1 MSLKRDLHEDRES
14 YIDDKGERIPSHRY
28 RAIRDG
34 INEKPAQDLKDDPEV
49 IRVLNHLDEL
59 ERRTRPSLGANVRGK
74 DFDAYEAIQLAAGLF
89 DYVVGWAIDNQRG
102 MAQRGERSDPHEM
115 FLRRESAGEDHSLET
130 QGALRQPLDPV
141 QARRFLFN
149 LLHAMGPRIVPN
161 DIAEAIEALD
171 YGETLPIFQKLHT
184 TKRTG
189 LIEQRAKLQAIAFI
203 EYESQKGIRKH
214 VSVEKVMEAFAVT
227 RDSVKDWK
235 AELRVALG
243 ALRVDL
249 VLNNARNAG
258 EAYAD
263 ELRQTEKVWE
273 PHVFER
279 FEELYGK
286 PGLLEAAKRYKARS
300 KKGVKGS
307 AKKRG

>member
-1 MSLKRDLHEDRES
+1 MPANTYLHENRES
-14 YIDDKGERIPSHRY
+14 YIDDKGERVPSHRY

-34 INEKPAQDLKDDPEV
+34 MNAEPEQELRNDPEV
-49 IRVLNHLDEL
+49 IRALDHLDEL

-74 DFDAYEAIQLAAGLF
+74 DFDAYEALYIAAGLF
-89 DYVVGWAIDNQRG
+89 DYVAGWAIDNQRG
-102 MAQRGERSDPHEM
+102 LAQRGERSDSHEM
-115 FLRRESAGEDHSLET
+115 FLRRKAAGEDHSLET
-130 QGALRQPLDPV
+130 RGALRQPLDSV

-161 DIAEAIEALD
+161 DIVEAIEALD
-171 YGETLPIFQKLHT
+171 YGETLPIFQKLRT

-189 LIEQRAKLQAIAFI
+189 LIVQKAKLQAIAFI

-243 ALRVDL
+243 TFRVDM
-249 VLNNARNAG
+249 VLTCARNAG
-258 EAYAD
+258 EAFAH

-279 FEELYGK
+279 CEEEYGK

-307 AKKRG
+307 IKKRG